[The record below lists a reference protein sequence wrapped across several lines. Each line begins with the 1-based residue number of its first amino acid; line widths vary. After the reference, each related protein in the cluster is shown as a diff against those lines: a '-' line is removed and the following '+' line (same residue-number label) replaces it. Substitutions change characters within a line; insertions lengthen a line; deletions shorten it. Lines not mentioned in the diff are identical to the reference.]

1 MLGTP
6 KQVMELNYPYQF
18 DASDSL
24 PMSNLIH
31 SYQTG
36 VSYDKHQFKSVWHVI
51 NLLRY
56 FRAHFGHGK
65 SRRMSLPSQKIFDE
79 APYPDDALCAHVK
92 DEVEA

>member
-56 FRAHFGHGK
+56 FRGPLRAWEIKTHE
-65 SRRMSLPSQKIFDE
+65 PAIEKIFDE